1 MGLGDA
7 YRAKK
12 QFDKAQSFYRKSLD
26 RAISVAE
33 KYQVLVRTGMAWE
46 QAGSSAKAVHAYQK
60 ALDLTQDAAQ
70 KEKLTRTIA
79 ELGLR
84 RR

>member
-12 QFDKAQSFYRKSLD
+12 QFDKAHSFYRKSLD

-46 QAGSSAKAVHAYQK
+46 QAGHSPKAVQAYQK
-60 ALDLTQDAAQ
+60 ALELTQ
-70 KEKLTRTIA
+70 TRP
-79 ELGLR
+79 R
-84 RR
+84 KKN